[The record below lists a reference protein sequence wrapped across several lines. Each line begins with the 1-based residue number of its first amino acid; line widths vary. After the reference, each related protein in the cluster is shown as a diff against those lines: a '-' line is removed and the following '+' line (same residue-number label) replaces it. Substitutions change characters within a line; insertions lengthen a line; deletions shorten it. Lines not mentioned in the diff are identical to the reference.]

1 MNTATRDTEGRRE
14 IEAVKQRLASAKSH
28 ASFVSTTFVTA
39 KAAEEKA
46 QVSVMT
52 AKANVD
58 KAKSALDSARKMADT
73 TVSNLK
79 TSKKTREDVQSQ
91 LQRSNKEV
99 EDAEKFLAD
108 AEKRWE
114 VIDVDESDTQQKT
127 SSKNKKRKVS
137 TSPQGNN
144 NAASAGQQNA
154 AAAVDLTNDNNIAE
168 AEAVASLEGINKII
182 VQGLDRYLSYM
193 NGSYNRTP
201 VMYNGAQLYIQH
213 LNGTD
218 LAIYRRSFGTT
229 GSSFCWAIGY
239 WHGYVPSGSSV
250 GYPGRVYYTSLNKIT
265 GNDWVGSD
273 RGESSLT
280 CRLISDASIAN
291 RLANIIAQLNSTNE
305 IVIANK
311 NKKDDKINGTYKRS
325 GTRGGLPS
333 FARRGSYRGKSEK
346 FVLYH
351 DKLHSQGSCQS
362 SWIIGIPSVPRRLY
376 QSKMLDEEMT
386 LPPKSGWRNAGI
398 ELQY

>member
-14 IEAVKQRLASAKSH
+14 IEAAKQRLANAKSH
-28 ASFVSTTFVTA
+28 ASFVSKSLQSAKAAAVSA
-39 KAAEEKA
+39 KAAEDA
-46 QVSVMT
+46 
-52 AKANVD
+52 A
-58 KAKSALDSARKMADT
+58 
-73 TVSNLK
+73 
-79 TSKKTREDVQSQ
+79 KKTLAVTKKNREDIEAHKEDIQTQ
-91 LQRSNKEV
+91 LQRTKKEV
-99 EDAEKFLAD
+99 VDAEKFLAE

-114 VIDVDESDTQQKT
+114 VIDVDEESSTPQKT
-127 SSKNKKRKVS
+127 GSKNKKRKIS

-144 NAASAGQQNA
+144 NAASADQQNA
-154 AAAVDLTNDNNIAE
+154 AAAVDLTNDNHLAE

-193 NGSYNRTP
+193 NGDYNRTP
-201 VMYNGAQLYIQH
+201 VMYNGARLYIQH

-218 LAIYRRSFGTT
+218 LAIYRNRE

-239 WHGYVPSGSSV
+239 WHGYVTSGSNG
-250 GYPGRVYYTSLNKIT
+250 GYPGRIYYTSLTSIT

-273 RGESSLT
+273 HGKSSLT

-291 RLANIIAQLNSTNE
+291 RSASIIAQVGTVNE
-305 IVIANK
+305 IEIVNT
-311 NKKDDKINGTYKRS
+311 KDENDKINGTYKRS
-325 GTRGGLPS
+325 GNRGGLPS
-333 FARRGSYRGKSEK
+333 FVRRGSYRGKSEK

-351 DKLHSQGSCQS
+351 DKLHYQGRCQS

-376 QSKMLDEEMT
+376 QSELVDEDVT
-386 LPPKSGWRNAGI
+386 LPPKSGWSGGGGI